1 MVCFLCFF
9 VLLHTYDSSWAQNS
23 NAEEKETLLDYTTP
37 GAEQKEPQVEENA
50 PDLSGPVELWTFID
64 SYRFVSGKM
73 VHLTVQLLWKL
84 GISVNTEK
92 FENVDLSPFKVE
104 NVTIGERQI
113 FNNDRDYQLITFM
126 LSLPDDKEEGAYTI
140 PSITIPYKDEVNKFT
155 GQATTSP
162 IPLKKV
168 PIMVEAMVDKDVIS
182 LGDRVHYQIT
192 VWHEKYIEI
201 LKDNL
206 KTCKFDPFKILDC
219 DFREETDGRLKKLIV
234 DYEIS
239 VYDLAE
245 EENTLEIPS
254 LPVLYYRQTGEV
266 PEREEGEELLVT
278 QQVSTPA
285 ILVLMNSL
293 LKKVDVP
300 LESVKGIITYP
311 KRNVYFRGYLP
322 IIFGAIIIAV
332 LGVLEARKYVGK
344 ISSIV
349 KEKVAESPMV
359 HAEKIEE
366 LVEGFN
372 CDAEAHELRKSVV
385 NTSYALRVFLGA
397 LVEVPKEKVLSYTTT
412 KIIETLKTRK
422 IADNLIE
429 HASSILK
436 TFDSAIFGKAD
447 TAELGKAIHGVK
459 DLLKEARKRGYC

>member
-1 MVCFLCFF
+1 M
-9 VLLHTYDSSWAQNS
+9 
-23 NAEEKETLLDYTTP
+23 DYATP
-37 GAEQKEPQVEENA
+37 GSEQKAPQVEENA

-64 SYRFVSGKM
+64 NYRFVSGKM

-84 GISVNTEK
+84 GINVNTEK

-126 LSLPDDKEEGAYTI
+126 LSLPDDKEEGLYTI
-140 PSITIPYKDEVNKFT
+140 PSITIPYKDEVNKIT

-168 PIMVEAMVDKDVIS
+168 PIMVEASVDKDVVN
-182 LGDRVHYQIT
+182 LGDRIHYQIMI
-192 VWHEKYIEI
+192 WHERYIEI
-201 LKDNL
+201 LKENL
-206 KTCKFDPFKILDC
+206 KTFKFDPFKMLDC
-219 DFREETDGRLKKLIV
+219 NFREETDGRLKKLIV
-234 DYEIS
+234 DYDIS

-254 LPVLYYRQTGEV
+254 LPVLYYKQTDEV
-266 PEREEGEELLVT
+266 PEREEGEELFVT
-278 QQVSTPA
+278 QQVSAPA

-300 LESVKGIITYP
+300 LESVKGIVTYP
-311 KRNVYFRGYLP
+311 KRNIYLRGYLP

-332 LGVLEARKYVGK
+332 LGVLEMRKYAGK

-349 KEKVAESPMV
+349 REKVAESPKV
-359 HAEKIEE
+359 HAEKLEE

-372 CDAEAHELRKSVV
+372 CDAESQELRKSVV
-385 NTSYALRVFLGA
+385 NTGYALRVFLGA
-397 LVEVPKEKVLSYTTT
+397 LAEVPKESILSFTTT
-412 KIIETLKTRK
+412 KIIQTLKMRK
-422 IADNLIE
+422 VADNLIE
-429 HASSILK
+429 PACLILK

-447 TAELGKAIHGVK
+447 TTELEKAVHGIK
-459 DLLKEARKRGYC
+459 DLLKEAKKRGYC